1 MLETVLGVA
10 AAAWG
15 IVMALAPLLQIRRI
29 IAERSS
35 KDVSLGFFAVL
46 LPGFTLWIAYGL
58 AASNPVIF
66 VPNSVALAVAA
77 ATIAVALR
85 FRVAPVRTR

>member
-35 KDVSLGFFAVL
+35 RDVSLGFFAVL

-77 ATIAVALR
+77 ATITVVIR
-85 FRVAPVRTR
+85 FRVAPARTR